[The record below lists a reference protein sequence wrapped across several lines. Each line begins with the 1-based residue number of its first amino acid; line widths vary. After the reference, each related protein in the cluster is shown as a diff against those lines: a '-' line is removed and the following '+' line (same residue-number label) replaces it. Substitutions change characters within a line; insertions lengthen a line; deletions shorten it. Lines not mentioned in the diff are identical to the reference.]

1 MTFNKELFL
10 ENLNNIGVSVSDDKT
25 EALDK
30 FAQMLIEK
38 NKVMNLTR
46 ILDED
51 GIAVKH
57 FADSLSILKVDI
69 PDNSKVMD
77 LGCGAGFP
85 GVPLLIAKPDIN
97 LTLLDS
103 TAKKLGFVAE
113 SIEALGLKAE
123 VLHARAEEA
132 GQDEGY
138 REQYDFVLSRAVASL
153 NVLCEYCLPFVK
165 TGGKFVAMK
174 SALAE
179 EEIKQAYT
187 SIKTLGGKITEKIDF
202 NLTDGE
208 RTLIVIEKVNSTP
221 AKYPRQSGKIKSK
234 PL

>member
-10 ENLNNIGVSVSDDKT
+10 ENLNKIGVSVSDDKT

-69 PDNSKVMD
+69 PDSSKVMD

-85 GVPLLIAKPDIN
+85 GVPLLIARPDIS

-132 GQDEGY
+132 GQDASY

-165 TGGKFVAMK
+165 VGGKFVAMK

-208 RTLIVIEKVNSTP
+208 RTLIIIEKVSSTP

>member
-69 PDNSKVMD
+69 PDSSKVMD

-85 GVPLLIAKPDIN
+85 GVPLLIARPDIN

-113 SIEALGLKAE
+113 SIETLGLKAE

-132 GQDEGY
+132 GQDTDY

-165 TGGKFVAMK
+165 VGGKFVAMK

-208 RTLIVIEKVNSTP
+208 RTLIVIEKVSSTP

>member
-10 ENLNNIGVSVSDDKT
+10 ENLNNIGVSVSDDIT

-132 GQDEGY
+132 GQDAEY
-138 REQYDFVLSRAVASL
+138 REQFDFVLSRAVASL

-165 TGGKFVAMK
+165 VGGKFVAMK

-208 RTLIVIEKVNSTP
+208 RTLIIIEKVSSTP

>member
-85 GVPLLIAKPDIN
+85 GVPLLIARPDIN

-132 GQDEGY
+132 GQDTDY

-208 RTLIVIEKVNSTP
+208 RTLIIIEKVSSTP
-221 AKYPRQSGKIKSK
+221 SKYPRQSGKIKSK

>member
-85 GVPLLIAKPDIN
+85 GVPLLIARPDIS

-132 GQDEGY
+132 GQDASY

-165 TGGKFVAMK
+165 VGGKFVAMK

-208 RTLIVIEKVNSTP
+208 RTLIVIEKVSSTP
-221 AKYPRQSGKIKSK
+221 AKYPRQSGKIKAK

>member
-69 PDNSKVMD
+69 PDCSKVMD

-132 GQDEGY
+132 GQDASY

-165 TGGKFVAMK
+165 AGGKFVAMK

-208 RTLIVIEKVNSTP
+208 RTLIIIEKVSSTP
-221 AKYPRQSGKIKSK
+221 AKYPRQSGKIKAK

>member
-10 ENLNNIGVSVSDDKT
+10 ENLNNIGVSVSDDKA

-69 PDNSKVMD
+69 PDSSRVMD

-85 GVPLLIAKPDIN
+85 GVPLLIARPDIS

-103 TAKKLGFVAE
+103 TAKKLGFVVE

-132 GQDEGY
+132 GQDASY

-165 TGGKFVAMK
+165 VGGKFVAMK

-208 RTLIVIEKVNSTP
+208 RTLIIIEKVSSTP
-221 AKYPRQSGKIKSK
+221 AKYPRQSGKIKAK

>member
-132 GQDEGY
+132 GQDASY

-165 TGGKFVAMK
+165 VGGKFVAMK

-208 RTLIVIEKVNSTP
+208 RTLIIIEKVSSTP
-221 AKYPRQSGKIKSK
+221 SKYPRQSGKIKAK